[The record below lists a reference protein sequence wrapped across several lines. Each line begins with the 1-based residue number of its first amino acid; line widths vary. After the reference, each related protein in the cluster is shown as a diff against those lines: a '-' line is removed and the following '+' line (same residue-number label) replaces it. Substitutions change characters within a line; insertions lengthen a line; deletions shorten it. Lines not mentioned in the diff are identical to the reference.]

1 MMKEQIFL
9 GTAVLQL
16 EDQPAKV
23 IINATTITAKDQ
35 SAADR
40 KLLRM
45 ANAASLNPTDP
56 DEFDNNIQLVTRPF

>member
-1 MMKEQIFL
+1 MKEQIFL
-9 GTAVLQL
+9 GTAVLQI

-23 IINATTITAKDQ
+23 VINATTITAKDQ
-35 SAADR
+35 SAAER

-45 ANAASLNPTDP
+45 ANAIEMPTNP